1 MNMKNL
7 KDFITESKPSFDVRS
22 DVYNALTELAYAYHN
37 KHKKFTQGDVEAA
50 CEWFIMNF
58 FEEDTEGLV
67 DDLK

>member
-1 MNMKNL
+1 MKNL

-22 DVYNALTELAYAYHN
+22 DVYHALTELAYAYYKKN
-37 KHKKFTQGDVEAA
+37 KKFTQADVEGA

-58 FEEDTEGLV
+58 FEDDAEGIA